1 MKRIVVIE
9 DLPIALE
16 GIKLFIAN
24 LDDFELIGQYDK
36 AIDFINDI
44 GSIEVDVVITD
55 INMPGMDGIEMTNL
69 ALEKDPDLKIIA
81 LSMHTDRKY
90 LYEMIKAG
98 AMGFVLKQ
106 SPETMLEAA
115 INEVLLGRFYIPD
128 ALLRVS
134 SIEIAEIDNTSLAD
148 IKNTNDLSDVEIEII
163 HLLSHGYDY
172 DQLANN
178 SSLSKKSVD
187 SAKEQLMKKTGTR
200 SKAELIVWAIKTGIL
215 TV

>member
-44 GSIEVDVVITD
+44 GSIKVDVVITD
-55 INMPGMDGIEMTNL
+55 INMPGLDGIEMTKL
-69 ALEKDPDLKIIA
+69 ALKKDPNLKIIA

-106 SPETMLEAA
+106 APETMLEAA
-115 INEVLLGRFYIPD
+115 INEVMQGRFYLPD

-134 SIEIAEIDNTSLAD
+134 SIEIAEIDNTSLTD
-148 IKNTNDLSDVEIEII
+148 IKKITDLSDVEIEII

-187 SAKEQLMKKTGTR
+187 SAKDQLMKKTGTHN
-200 SKAELIVWAIKTGIL
+200 KAELIVWAIKTGIL

>member
-24 LDDFELIGQYDK
+24 LDEFELVGQYDK

-44 GSIEVDVVITD
+44 GTIKADIVITD
-55 INMPGMDGIEMTNL
+55 INMPEMDGIEMTRL
-69 ALEKDPDLKIIA
+69 ALNKDPDLKIIA

-106 SPETMLEAA
+106 SPETMLENA
-115 INEVLLGRFYIPD
+115 INEVLQNNYYLPD

-134 SIEIAEIDNTSLAD
+134 SIEIAELDSNALAD
-148 IKNTNDLSDVEIEII
+148 IKKSTKLNDVEIEII

-178 SSLSKKSVD
+178 SKLSKKSVD
-187 SAKEQLMKKTGTR
+187 SAKVQLMKKTGTHN
-200 SKAELIVWAIKTGIL
+200 KAELIVWAIKNGVL
-215 TV
+215 TL